1 MRTDRLL
8 ASLLGAEA
16 LGASLLALLGM
27 GTLPAWRLAAAAV
40 APALVAGGLVW
51 KRAGE
56 TATRHVVVAA
66 QLLMAPVF
74 ADLTN
79 GRLGFSLFA
88 VSSLA
93 LISFYRDA
101 HVLWTAGATLVGSW
115 VVFGIGDSSSW
126 EVGTWLVFGGGWIV
140 LSAFQGRREQLA
152 TSLREAELEITQ
164 ASIEQS
170 VIIRTVELAEA
181 RDQALEA
188 VELKS
193 QFLANMSHEIRTP
206 MNGVLGFVELL
217 LDSEPTETQRSYLET
232 VRGSG
237 ESLMTILNDIL
248 DFSKIEAGKLELEL
262 VDFDLFEV
270 VRQVGDLMRAQA
282 RSKSLVFE
290 VECSGSSPRLRG
302 DPTRLRQVLSNL
314 VGNAIKFTQEGE
326 VRVRAEISD
335 DHHPRQVRLTVSDT
349 GIGIPEEQR
358 RLLFQ
363 PFTQGDGS
371 TTRRFGGTG
380 LGLAISR
387 RLVDMMGGTIGV
399 ESEFGKGSTFQVIV
413 GLNPARPIEPEA
425 TEAQEPEVTS
435 FRPARVLLVEDNP
448 VNRRLVQLMLERV
461 GHTVDTAENG
471 AMALDRFEPGRY
483 DVILMD
489 AQMPRMDGY
498 EATRVIRSR
507 EKDVPPVPI
516 LALTARAMKGDRE
529 RCLEAGMTDY
539 LTKPVSSATL
549 LGAIE
554 QWTLRGALPIAA
566 TESSSL
572 DVNR

>member
-1 MRTDRLL
+1 M
-8 ASLLGAEA
+8 ACLLGAEA
-16 LGASLLALLGM
+16 LGACVLALLGL
-27 GTLPAWRLAAAAV
+27 GTLPAWRLAAAVLLPAAV
-40 APALVAGGLVW
+40 AGALVW
-51 KRAGE
+51 RRAGD

-66 QLLMAPVF
+66 QLMLAPVY
-74 ADLTN
+74 ADLTH

-93 LISFYRDA
+93 LISFYRDV
-101 HVLWTAGATLVGSW
+101 HTLWTAGATLVGTW
-115 VVFGIGDSSSW
+115 LVFGIGGESSW
-126 EVGTWLVFGGGWIV
+126 EVGSWLVFGGGWIV
-140 LSAFQGRREQLA
+140 LSAYQGRREQRD

-248 DFSKIEAGKLELEL
+248 DFSKIEAGKLELET
-262 VDFDLFEV
+262 VDFDLFEI
-270 VRQVGDLMRAQA
+270 VRQVGELMRAQA
-282 RSKSLVFE
+282 QSKSLAFE
-290 VECSGSSPRLRG
+290 VECTGGSSRLRG
-302 DPTRLRQVLSNL
+302 DPTRLRQILGNL

-326 VRVRAEISD
+326 VRVRVEVSD
-335 DHHPRQVRLTVSDT
+335 EHHLRQVRLTVSDT

-387 RLVDMMGGTIGV
+387 RLVDMMGGRIGV
-399 ESEFGKGSTFQVIV
+399 ESEYGQGSTFEVLL
-413 GLNPARPIEPEA
+413 GLPAARPIEASA
-425 TEAQEPEVTS
+425 TESAKPERTEV
-435 FRPARVLLVEDNP
+435 RPARVLLVEDNP

-471 AMALDRFEPGRY
+471 AMALERFEPGRY

-507 EKDVPPVPI
+507 ERGAAPVPI

-529 RCLEAGMTDY
+529 RCIEAGMSDY

-554 QWTLRGALPIAA
+554 EWTLRGALPHTAA
-566 TESSSL
+566 EASSA